1 MSDAHKARERLY
13 RQSRWLQLRKKHLAK
28 FPCCRICGTKQN
40 LQIDHIESTKLN
52 MDRFYDPTNLQTLC
66 ISHHGQKTIL
76 DQGKKIKYP
85 VDENGYPTAPDHFW
99 VKEE

>member
-13 RQSRWLQLRKKHLAK
+13 RQSRWLQLRKKHLSRFNK
-28 FPCCRICGTKQN
+28 CRICGSTES
-40 LQIDHIESTKLN
+40 LQVDHIETTQNN